1 MLEILSI
8 SPNGGHTGGQTY
20 VELTGSNFRLP
31 TPQPLNPATG
41 KVPAPPASFRVLF
54 GGIAAVMVAV
64 VSPYLAFC
72 KTPVSDPSE
81 GPVDVVVQ
89 NLADDGTVLEE
100 ATLPACWRFIRPELT
115 STGESDVA
123 RIIRSLIQDLKRQIT
138 PNVYWPSS
146 SDYDEHTEDL
156 LNEVEIPAFPAI
168 VFANISFEENP
179 VYKTS
184 EPIEVPDPEDP
195 DGFVMYAP
203 PEMVDIVIPIIGSSD
218 NSAELINLSN
228 AVRRFFRKTI
238 HVKMLRDPDAVPG
251 EMLQWDLGWDPTPTS
266 MQIAASSSNV
276 KTFSGTAR
284 IIGFPIEQLYGLPRG
299 GPGTPDGEHESVVAT
314 GKTMETLQLEPPAK
328 KSVSSG

>member
-1 MLEILSI
+1 MLEILSV

-20 VELTGSNFRLP
+20 VELTGADFKLP
-31 TPQPLNPATG
+31 TPQPIDPATG
-41 KVPAPPASFRVLF
+41 KVPAPPPSFRILF

-72 KTPVSDPSE
+72 KTPVSDPG

-100 ATLPACWRFIRPELT
+100 ARLPAAWRFIRPELT

-179 VYKTS
+179 VYKTC
-184 EPIEVPDPEDP
+184 EPIEIPDPENP

-218 NSAELINLSN
+218 NSDELINLSS

-238 HVKMLRDPDAVPG
+238 RVKIPRDPEDAQS
-251 EMLQWDLGWDPTPTS
+251 EILEWDLQWDPTPTA
-266 MQIAASSSNV
+266 MQIAASSNNIR
-276 KTFSGTAR
+276 TFSGTAR
-284 IIGFPIEQLYGLPRG
+284 ILGFPIEQLYGLPLG
-299 GPGTPDGEHESVVAT
+299 GPGTPGAGHESVVAT